1 MSAIAEIRAA
11 AFDLDGTLVDSIP
24 DLAASANAMRVS
36 LGMGELPRDTVQS
49 YVGDGIGVLVHRALT
64 DDYRGQADET
74 LWQQGFTAF
83 VKHYGA
89 NIANATRPYPHTE
102 TGLELLKTLGIPL
115 AVVTNKSEV
124 LAVKLLKELNLDR
137 YFSLVVGGDTLPE
150 KKPAPEPLRHAAEV
164 LGVSCG
170 QMLMVGDSRNDILA
184 AKAAGCPSAGV
195 TFGYGDMAALSRDDA
210 TRPDLVICSLPEI
223 YEHLRPH
230 LPANG

>member
-24 DLAASANAMRVS
+24 DLASSANAMRVS

-64 DDYRGQADET
+64 DDYHGQADET

-115 AVVTNKSEV
+115 AVVTNKS
-124 LAVKLLKELNLDR
+124 
-137 YFSLVVGGDTLPE
+137 
-150 KKPAPEPLRHAAEV
+150 
-164 LGVSCG
+164 
-170 QMLMVGDSRNDILA
+170 
-184 AKAAGCPSAGV
+184 
-195 TFGYGDMAALSRDDA
+195 
-210 TRPDLVICSLPEI
+210 
-223 YEHLRPH
+223 
-230 LPANG
+230 